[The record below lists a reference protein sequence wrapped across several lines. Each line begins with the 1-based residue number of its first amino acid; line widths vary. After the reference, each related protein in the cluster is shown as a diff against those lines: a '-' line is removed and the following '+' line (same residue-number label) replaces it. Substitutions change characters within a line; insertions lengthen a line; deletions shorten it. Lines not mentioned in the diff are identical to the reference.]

1 MKKIIPFII
10 LRAPVYILSILSY
23 YNNGKIKFLES
34 IQERYSIKFFPY
46 VLLIILIIL
55 LFLIIKLFK
64 IKISKGQIITKKFL
78 VIQKNDTDIE
88 FNFISS
94 YIIPL
99 IAGFQDVKIIILIGY
114 EFFIYLIFLK
124 NANKYYKLLISL
136 IYTEYIGKDFE
147 TGEEITFFSSEK
159 EDIIKKYITHGV
171 SNKNIKLRNVSF
183 SNDDSLAKNILIF
196 KEYK

>member
-1 MKKIIPFII
+1 M
-10 LRAPVYILSILSY
+10 
-23 YNNGKIKFLES
+23 
-34 IQERYSIKFFPY
+34 
-46 VLLIILIIL
+46 
-55 LFLIIKLFK
+55 
-64 IKISKGQIITKKFL
+64 
-78 VIQKNDTDIE
+78 
-88 FNFISS
+88 
-94 YIIPL
+94 
-99 IAGFQDVKIIILIGY
+99 
-114 EFFIYLIFLK
+114 IFLK

-196 KEYK
+196 KEDK

>member
-196 KEYK
+196 KEDK

>member
-94 YIIPL
+94 YIIP
-99 IAGFQDVKIIILIGY
+99 
-114 EFFIYLIFLK
+114 
-124 NANKYYKLLISL
+124 
-136 IYTEYIGKDFE
+136 
-147 TGEEITFFSSEK
+147 
-159 EDIIKKYITHGV
+159 
-171 SNKNIKLRNVSF
+171 
-183 SNDDSLAKNILIF
+183 
-196 KEYK
+196 